1 VSQLTQGHSQMSER
15 YTVTVLTNNGDAW
28 AFTYG
33 SIEDA
38 LEAAHNAMDS
48 GKTITDVIV
57 FHATTRGVHRLVK
70 RYRRNV

>member
-1 VSQLTQGHSQMSER
+1 MSER
-15 YTVTVLTNNGDAW
+15 YTVTVLTNDGDAW

-33 SIEDA
+33 SIE
-38 LEAAHNAMDS
+38 DS

-70 RYRRNV
+70 RYRRNA